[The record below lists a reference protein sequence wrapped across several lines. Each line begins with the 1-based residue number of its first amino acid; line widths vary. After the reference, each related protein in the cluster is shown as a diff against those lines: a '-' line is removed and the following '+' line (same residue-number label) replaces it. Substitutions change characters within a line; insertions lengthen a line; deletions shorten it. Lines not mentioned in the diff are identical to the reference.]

1 MGGTPAA
8 GIGSVQIVSDP
19 TAVDAAP
26 PGAPTPAPVI
36 EAVEQRTLPP
46 IRPRAGWY
54 VLGAVIIGGGLV
66 AAFLLLVVGAFG
78 YLRQIED
85 LARFDAPGPATLD
98 LPAGDL
104 VVYHEPTGG
113 VLYRGDA
120 LALEVHDAAGD
131 AVPVGPPQVD
141 DTYVSG
147 TRRGG
152 SVASVEVST
161 AGAYRVSVDAAV
173 PGAIAVG
180 PEPGRR
186 LTTYGWASLVV
197 AAGAVIGGTALLVT
211 VRRGR
216 RRSQAARVAS
226 VQATSRRPA

>member
-1 MGGTPAA
+1 
-8 GIGSVQIVSDP
+8 VV
-19 TAVDAAP
+19 
-26 PGAPTPAPVI
+26 PAPI
-36 EAVEQRTLPP
+36 IDAVEQRTLPP
-46 IRPRAGWY
+46 IRPGAGWY
-54 VLGAVIIGGGLV
+54 VLGALIIGGGLV

-85 LARFDAPGPATLD
+85 LARFDAPGPATLE

-104 VVYHEPTGG
+104 VVYHEPPGRT
-113 VLYRGDA
+113 LYRGDA
-120 LALEVHDAAGD
+120 LALEVRDPAGGSL
-131 AVPVGPPQVD
+131 PVGPPQVD

-152 SVASVEVST
+152 SVAMVEVPAS
-161 AGAYRVSVDAAV
+161 GSYVLSVDAAV
-173 PGAIAVG
+173 PGSIAVG

-197 AAGAVIGGTALLVT
+197 AAAAVIGGTALLVA

-216 RRSQAARVAS
+216 RRSQAARVAH
-226 VQATSRRPA
+226 VQATSRRAT